1 MTYYMKSGN
10 TFRVSSKEAMD
21 LHETLPAGNYT
32 IGQDMMGNLFLEKI
46 ESFTIGT
53 KLYGDTTRH
62 TDRILRTFMD
72 RDVST
77 GVLLNGEKGSGK
89 SLLAK
94 NLSVRAAESGIPTIV
109 INNPWTGDKFNQLI
123 QSIEQPCIVLFD
135 EFEKVYDSDSQEQM
149 LTLLDGV
156 FPSKKLFI
164 LTCNDKWRIDSHMRN
179 RPGRIFYMLDF
190 KGLDADFIREYCE
203 DNLFNKDYIE
213 RVVQITGTFSA
224 FNFDMLKALVEEMN
238 RYNEAPQEAMKM
250 LNAKPEYSEECR
262 YKVHLH
268 VDGKL
273 IEEEDI
279 NDLEWR
285 GNPLNKSVVV
295 SYKVL
300 EKIKDGEEEYE
311 DYDWRQ
317 ARFATT
323 DLKKIEGD
331 GTRFMFENERG
342 IQAMLVK
349 VKEKTYNVWDAL

>member
-21 LHETLPAGNYT
+21 LHETLPVGNYT
-32 IGQDMMGNLFLEKI
+32 VNQDMMGNLFLQQI

-62 TDRILRTFMD
+62 TGRIFSTFMD

-94 NLSVRAAESGIPTIV
+94 NLSVTAAEAGVPTIV
-109 INNPWTGDKFNQLI
+109 INQPWVGDKFNTLI
-123 QSIEQPCIVLFD
+123 QSIEQPCVVLFD
-135 EFEKVYDSDSQEQM
+135 EFEKVYDEDSQEQT

-164 LTCNDKWRIDSHMRN
+164 LTCNDKWRIDKHMRN

-203 DNLFNKDYIE
+203 DRLDAKEYIE
-213 RVVQITGTFSA
+213 RIVQITGTFSA

-238 RYNEAPQEAMKM
+238 RYNEPPQEAMKM
-250 LNAKPEYSEECR
+250 LNAKPEYSEECK

-273 IEEEDI
+273 VEQEDVGEE
-279 NDLEWR
+279 EWR
-285 GNPLNKSVVV
+285 GNPLNKQVHI
-295 SYKVL
+295 SYKIW
-300 EKIKDGEEEYE
+300 EKDENGDEE
-311 DYDWRQ
+311 YDWRSV
-317 ARFATT
+317 RFATT
-323 DLKKIEGD
+323 DLKKIEND

-349 VKEKTYNVWDAL
+349 IKEKSYNIWDAL

>member
-21 LHETLPAGNYT
+21 LHEKLPVGNYV
-32 IGQDMMGNLFLEKI
+32 IKEDPFGNLFLEKI
-46 ESFTIGT
+46 ESFEINT

-62 TDRILRTFMD
+62 TGRIFSTFMD
-72 RDVST
+72 RDAST

-94 NLSVRAAESGIPTIV
+94 NLAVTAANEGIPTIV
-109 INNPWTGDKFNQLI
+109 INRPWVGDKFNSLI
-123 QSIEQPCIVLFD
+123 QSIEQPCVVLFD
-135 EFEKVYDSDSQEQM
+135 EFEKVYDEDHQEQM

-164 LTCNDKWRIDSHMRN
+164 LTCNDKWRIDKHMRN

-190 KGLDADFIREYCE
+190 KGLDPDFIREYCE
-203 DNLFNKDYIE
+203 DKLNSKEYIE
-213 RVVQITGTFSA
+213 RIVQITGTFSA

-250 LNAKPEYSEECR
+250 LNAKPEYSDECN
-262 YKVHLH
+262 YIAHISI
-268 VDGKL
+268 DGKAL
-273 IEEEDI
+273 DREDI
-279 NDLEWR
+279 NDAEWR
-285 GNPLNKSVVV
+285 GNPLNKQVRLT
-295 SYKVL
+295 YKVY
-300 EKIKDGEEEYE
+300 EKDEDGN
-311 DYDWRQ
+311 DDWDWRR
-317 ARFATT
+317 ANFNTT

-331 GTRFMFENERG
+331 GTRFLFENEEG
-342 IQAMLVK
+342 IKAMLVK

>member
-1 MTYYMKSGN
+1 MKSGN

-21 LHETLPAGNYT
+21 LHETLPVGNYT
-32 IGQDMMGNLFLEKI
+32 VNQDMMGNLFLEKI

-62 TDRILRTFMD
+62 TGRIFSTFMD

-94 NLSVRAAESGIPTIV
+94 NLSVTAAEAGVPTIV
-109 INNPWTGDKFNQLI
+109 INQPWVGDKFNTLI
-123 QSIEQPCIVLFD
+123 QSIEQPCVVLFD
-135 EFEKVYDSDSQEQM
+135 EFEKVYDEDSQEQM

-164 LTCNDKWRIDSHMRN
+164 LTCNDKWRIDKHMRN

-203 DNLFNKDYIE
+203 DRLDAKEYIE
-213 RVVQITGTFSA
+213 RIVQITGTFSA

-238 RYNEAPQEAMKM
+238 RYNEPPQEAMKM

-273 IEEEDI
+273 VEQEDVSEEE
-279 NDLEWR
+279 WQ
-285 GNPLNKSVVV
+285 GNPLNKQVRI
-295 SYKVL
+295 SYKIW
-300 EKIKDGEEEYE
+300 EKDENGDEE
-311 DYDWRQ
+311 YDWRQ

-323 DLKKIEGD
+323 DLKKIEND

-349 VKEKTYNVWDAL
+349 VKEKSYNVWDAL

>member
-32 IGQDMMGNLFLEKI
+32 IGQDMQGNLFLENI
-46 ESFTIGT
+46 DSFTIGT

-62 TDRILRTFMD
+62 TDRIFRTFMD

-94 NLSVRAAESGIPTIV
+94 NLSVRAAQEGIPTIV
-109 INNPWTGDKFNQLI
+109 INSPWTGDKFNNLI
-123 QSIEQPCIVLFD
+123 QSIEQPCVVLFD
-135 EFEKVYDSDSQEQM
+135 EFEKVYDNDDQEQM

-164 LTCNDKWRIDSHMRN
+164 LTCNDKWRIDQHMRN

-203 DNLFNKDYIE
+203 DNLINKEYIE
-213 RVVQITGTFSA
+213 RIIQITGTFSA

-238 RYNEAPQEAMKM
+238 RYNEPPQEAMKM
-250 LNAKPEYSEECR
+250 LNAKPEYSEECS

-268 VDGKL
+268 INGKL
-273 IEEEDI
+273 IEEENISDR
-279 NDLEWR
+279 EWR
-285 GNPLNKSVVV
+285 GNPLNKQVYIN
-295 SYKVL
+295 YKVW
-300 EKIKDGEEEYE
+300 EKDENGDE
-311 DYDWRQ
+311 DYDWHGV
-317 ARFATT
+317 RFQTT
-323 DLKKIEGD
+323 DLKKIDGD
-331 GTRFMFENERG
+331 GTRFMFENESG
-342 IQAMLVK
+342 VQAMLVK

>member
-62 TDRILRTFMD
+62 TDRMLRTFMD

-94 NLSVRAAESGIPTIV
+94 NLSVRAAEEGIPTIV
-109 INNPWTGDKFNQLI
+109 INQPWVGDRFNSLI
-123 QSIEQPCIVLFD
+123 QSIEQPCVVLFD
-135 EFEKVYDSDSQEQM
+135 EFEKVYGEDEQEQM

-156 FPSKKLFI
+156 FPSKKLFV
-164 LTCNDKWRIDSHMRN
+164 LTCNDKWRIDKHMRN

-190 KGLDADFIREYCE
+190 KGLDPDFIREYCE
-203 DNLFNKDYIE
+203 DRLNNKEYIE
-213 RVVQITGTFSA
+213 RIVQITGTFSA

-238 RYNEAPQEAMKM
+238 RYNEPPQEAMKM
-250 LNAKPEYSEECR
+250 LNAKPEYSEECK

-273 IEEEDI
+273 IDEEDI
-279 NDLEWR
+279 NDEEWR
-285 GNPLNKSVVV
+285 GNPLNKQIHINYRVW
-295 SYKVL
+295 
-300 EKIKDGEEEYE
+300 EKDSDGNE
-311 DYDWRQ
+311 DYEWNA

-323 DLKKIEGD
+323 DLKRIEGD

-342 IQAMLVK
+342 LQAMLVK
-349 VKEKTYNVWDAL
+349 VKEKSYNVWDAL